1 MIEVDR
7 KPRRWTEKVDRKP
20 EKPFYRSSQRIHKS
34 PPCRGRKENLP
45 DLPPIGD
52 YFLHLQKCALC
63 AWTVMIIMANE
74 ERVSYREILGNYR
87 GKLVSSQG

>member
-7 KPRRWTEKVDRKP
+7 KLRRWTEKVDRKP

-74 ERVSYREILGNYR
+74 ERVSYR